1 MTAGKESESAPEQ
14 AHALI
19 SLCSEVLPVW
29 ARQLASS
36 RHQSE
41 LAVTE
46 MLSAFAEIG
55 PHLDKASRQSGQI
68 TAALAQGTDGIT
80 QLAVACDQELR
91 PLLAGLQAPAT
102 AAVERVLAMVHASVS
117 ALEQIAKPF
126 AHETQMVSE
135 QVERMYK
142 GFQYQDRI
150 SQMMTLLHQDIE
162 RLQAALLATDADTNV
177 AAWLARLETQYVMTE
192 QRHQHNPGAGE
203 VVADDDE
210 TTFF

>member
-1 MTAGKESESAPEQ
+1 MKPTVSQSQ
-14 AHALI
+14 ALVD
-19 SLCSEVLPVW
+19 LCAAVLPVW

-68 TAALAQGTDGIT
+68 TAALAQGADGIT

-91 PLLAGLQAPAT
+91 PILAGLEAPAA
-102 AAVERVLAMVHASVS
+102 AAVERALAMVHASVD

-135 QVERMYK
+135 QVERMYR

-150 SQMMTLLHQDIE
+150 SQMMTLLHEDIE
-162 RLQAALLATDADTNV
+162 RLQAAMNTQDADTNV
-177 AAWLARLETQYVMTE
+177 AVWLARLEAQYVMTE
-192 QRHQHNPGAGE
+192 QRHQHNPAAGH
-203 VVADDDE
+203 AAAGDDE